1 MAITRD
7 QIFAIADQLDSEGN
21 NPTLAKVRKQLGG
34 GSYTTISEVMAEWK
48 VRKFARSAQS
58 QREPLPQQLVERLG
72 DFGGDL
78 WQLALELATIRY
90 SAEREAQEVVR
101 TEQEVEK
108 REAVELA
115 DHLSAEVERLQ
126 ERERLLEATETKLH
140 AECEILRSQHLAIAE
155 RAVKAEARAE
165 EIEKRVSDLNTELAR
180 VNAQNASLVT
190 ALTSVSREKN
200 VADTAVTGAESES
213 AGAMPEQVAKSP
225 TSKAPR

>member
-21 NPTLAKVRKQLGG
+21 NPTLAKVRKQLGV

-48 VRKFARSAQS
+48 ARKAARSAQT

-72 DFGGDL
+72 DFSGDL
-78 WQLALELATIRY
+78 WQLALELATSRY
-90 SAEREAQEVVR
+90 SAEREAQDVIR
-101 TEQEVEK
+101 DEQEVEK

-126 ERERLLEATETKLH
+126 ERERLLDATVTNLQE
-140 AECEILRSQHLAIAE
+140 EREILRSQHLAIAE

-165 EIEKRVSDLNTELAR
+165 EIEKRATDLNAELAR
-180 VNAQNASLVT
+180 VNTQNASLVA
-190 ALTSVSREKN
+190 ALTAVAREKSEIDP
-200 VADTAVTGAESES
+200 AGTGAGVEPKE
-213 AGAMPEQVAKSP
+213 
-225 TSKAPR
+225 